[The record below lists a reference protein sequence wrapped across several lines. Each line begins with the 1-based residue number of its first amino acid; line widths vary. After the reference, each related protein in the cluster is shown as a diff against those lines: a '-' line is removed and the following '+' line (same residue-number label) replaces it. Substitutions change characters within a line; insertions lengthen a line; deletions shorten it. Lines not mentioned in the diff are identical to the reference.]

1 MSPTDLRTSL
11 TSVSDAVPVPA
22 PDLAALESRVTRA
35 RRRRTAVRSAG
46 AAAAVVLVAAGSTLL
61 GDRSERPQPADP
73 VVPPVEAVAVPVTVD
88 GELAYV
94 GTSLERTGLRVTDV
108 VGTTTAGTVV
118 LGSDGELVRVD
129 GERVTPLA
137 NGVRRAFL
145 DGDAVVRQDRDGT
158 IAWSGGTPPAPP
170 EAGDQLVGAGTGR
183 YVVSRGSALYAVDA
197 EGAHRL
203 WYAPSD
209 EPSVLHLPV
218 DVGGDRVA
226 VRADDELT
234 VFAADGLHSGTV
246 GGGVR
251 LGALAPDGSAY
262 ARTGEGGRGL
272 QLLDPRALDAAPV
285 RGPVGRV
292 VDLRW
297 DGTDLLVVASGGH
310 ALWRCAEGSDCS
322 ELYADP
328 SVELGL

>member
-11 TSVSDAVPVPA
+11 TSVSEAVPVPA
-22 PDLAALESRVTRA
+22 PDLDVLEGRVARA

-46 AAAAVVLVAAGSTLL
+46 AAAAVVLVAAGSTLV
-61 GDRSERPQPADP
+61 GDRPDRPQPAEP
-73 VVPPVEAVAVPVTVD
+73 VVPAVEPAAVPVALD
-88 GELAYV
+88 GELAWV
-94 GTSLERTGLRVTDV
+94 GDGVERTGLRVTDV
-108 VGTTTAGTVV
+108 VGTTAAGTVV

-137 NGVRRAFL
+137 DGVRRAFL
-145 DGDAVVRQDRDGT
+145 DGDSVVHQDLDGR
-158 IAWSGGTPPAPP
+158 IAWTGGSTLPAP
-170 EAGDQLVGAGTGR
+170 EAGDRLVGAGTGR

-203 WYAPSD
+203 SYPPSD
-209 EPSVLHLPV
+209 EPAVLHLPV

-226 VRADDELT
+226 VRADDEVT

-285 RGPVGRV
+285 RGPAGRV

-322 ELYADP
+322 ELYVDP
-328 SVELGL
+328 EAELGL